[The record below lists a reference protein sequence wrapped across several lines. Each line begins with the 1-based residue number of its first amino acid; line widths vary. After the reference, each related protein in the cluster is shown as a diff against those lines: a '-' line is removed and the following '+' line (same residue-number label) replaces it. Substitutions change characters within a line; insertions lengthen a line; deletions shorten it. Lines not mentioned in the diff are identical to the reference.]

1 MEDYVLLNEI
11 HRDTITHRKA
21 VYKMSN
27 KSANIVAR
35 VEPEVK
41 EEAEAILGQI
51 GIPASVA
58 INMFYKQII
67 LEKGIPFKPHV
78 PYKKAS
84 FYDDL
89 TEDDFNQRMALG
101 LMQAKKGEGRLA
113 DDVFN
118 DLLSKLEEL
127 KHDR

>member
-1 MEDYVLLNEI
+1 MLNEI
-11 HRDTITHRKA
+11 HRDTISGRKA
-21 VYKMSN
+21 VNKMAN

-41 EEAEAILGQI
+41 EEAEAILGQM

-67 LEKGIPFKPHV
+67 AEKGIPFKPHV
-78 PYKKAS
+78 AYKKSS
-84 FYDDL
+84 FYEDL

-101 LMQAKKGEGRLA
+101 LMQAKKGEGRSA
-113 DDVFN
+113 DDVLD
-118 DLLSKLEEL
+118 DLLSKLEGL
-127 KHDR
+127 KHDK

>member
-1 MEDYVLLNEI
+1 MLNEI